1 MKKRNKIEKAKL
13 MVVRKH
19 WFQQGE
25 LAERERLIKRVES
38 FFELTQW
45 STKYEGGEENPEWDR
60 GYQAAMAILKGE
72 SSEREDN

>member
-25 LAERERLIKRVES
+25 LAERERIIKLIEANIMTMTSPLDNSVMRS
-38 FFELTQW
+38 LRMSPNELI
-45 STKYEGGEENPEWDR
+45 
-60 GYQAAMAILKGE
+60 ALIKGE

>member
-25 LAERERLIKRVES
+25 LAERERIIKLLENQHNFDQIFLDAVDQVIALIE
-38 FFELTQW
+38 
-45 STKYEGGEENPEWDR
+45 
-60 GYQAAMAILKGE
+60 GE